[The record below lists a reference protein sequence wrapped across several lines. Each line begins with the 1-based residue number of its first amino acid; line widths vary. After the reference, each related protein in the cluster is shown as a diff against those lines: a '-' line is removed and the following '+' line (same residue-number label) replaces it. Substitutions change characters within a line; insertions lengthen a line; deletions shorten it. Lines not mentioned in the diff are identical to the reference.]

1 MTRGQKI
8 QELLIQILVLWFAY
22 SNIVNVSY
30 RPVINRGF
38 AALAFVIILSSLI
51 LHGFNFF
58 KNDAYFTASKLT
70 GSKKLWISF
79 AAGIAGIF
87 FCLLFGLTSL
97 LYLSPLILAYP
108 VFYFFQHRWLPRSV
122 MLVGLICVT
131 YSQMR
136 LTQND
141 RVHAIVMWMSKHPE
155 RFNSAVIKA
164 FDRKTLTARQAY
176 DVANI
181 LTLHPDETFR
191 DYKMGLEFAQ
201 IALKKPTNPA
211 FAKKIAYT
219 LACAMI
225 GEKKIENARNLAST
239 YKIEDL
245 KEIIETNSQCESLP
259 SRMPAAI
266 VRQKKYKYY
275 F

>member
-22 SNIVNVSY
+22 SNIANVSY
-30 RPVINRGF
+30 RPVINRGL
-38 AALAFVIILSSLI
+38 AAVAFVVILSAVI
-51 LHGFNFF
+51 LHALNFF
-58 KNDAYFTASKLT
+58 KNDAYFKANKLS

-79 AAGIAGIF
+79 GFGIVAIV
-87 FCLLFGLTSL
+87 FCLSFGLTGL

-108 VFYFFQHRWLPRSV
+108 VFYFLQHQWLPRAIL
-122 MLVGLICVT
+122 LVGLICVT

-141 RVHAIVMWMSKHPE
+141 RIHAIIMWMSKHPE

-176 DVANI
+176 DVANL
-181 LTLHPDETFR
+181 LTLHPNEAFR
-191 DYKMGLEFAQ
+191 DYKVGVEFAQ
-201 IALKKPTNPA
+201 IALKKQTNPK
-211 FAKKIAYT
+211 FSKKIAYT

-225 GEKKIENARNLAST
+225 GQQKIENARTVASA

-245 KEIIETNSQCESLP
+245 QETLATNSLCEPLQ
-259 SRMPAAI
+259 SRMPAST

>member
-22 SNIVNVSY
+22 SNIANVSY

-38 AALAFVIILSSLI
+38 AAVAFVIVLSGLI
-51 LHGFNFF
+51 LHALNFF
-58 KNDAYFTASKLT
+58 KNDAYFSAGKLT

-79 AAGIAGIF
+79 AVGIVSIV
-87 FCLLFGLTSL
+87 FCLLFGFTSL
-97 LYLSPLILAYP
+97 LYFSPLILAYP
-108 VFYFFQHRWLPRSV
+108 VFYFFQHQWLPRAI
-122 MLVGLICVT
+122 LLIGLICVT

-141 RVHAIVMWMSKHPE
+141 RLHAVVMWMSKHPE
-155 RFNSAVIKA
+155 RYNNAVLKA

-176 DVANI
+176 DVANLLI
-181 LTLHPDETFR
+181 LHPDEALR
-191 DYKMGLEFAQ
+191 DYKMGREFAQ
-201 IALKKPTNPA
+201 IALRKPTNPL
-211 FAKKIAYT
+211 FSKKIAYT

-225 GEKKIENARNLAST
+225 GEKKIENARKIAST
-239 YKIEDL
+239 YKLDDL
-245 KEIIETNSQCESLP
+245 EETFETNSQCESLP
-259 SRMPAAI
+259 TRKPASI
-266 VRQKKYKYY
+266 VRPKKYKYY